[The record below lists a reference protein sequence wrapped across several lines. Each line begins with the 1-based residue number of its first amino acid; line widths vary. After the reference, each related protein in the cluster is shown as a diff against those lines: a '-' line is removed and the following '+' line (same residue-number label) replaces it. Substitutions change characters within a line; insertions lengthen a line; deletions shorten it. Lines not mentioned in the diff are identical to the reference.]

1 MTEVGI
7 PVGTLTE
14 WFEEQIPDEWF
25 AGGPE
30 VLVDSDEILVF
41 GTLPTDESPRAFRER
56 TRPDRVA
63 IASAAEAA
71 FGRKVTW
78 AVQVGDDLVRFS
90 PVSVPVMTRLRIEER
105 KVLDLL
111 IDGGV
116 ARSRSEALAW
126 CVRLV
131 AQNEGEWLVELRQAA
146 EKVAE
151 IRRRGPIC

>member
-1 MTEVGI
+1 M
-7 PVGTLTE
+7 GTLTE
-14 WFEEQIPDEWF
+14 WFEEQVPDEWF
-25 AGGPE
+25 AGPLE

-41 GTLPTDESPRAFRER
+41 GPLVADESPRAFRER

-63 IASAAEAA
+63 IASAAESA

-78 AVQVGDDLVRFS
+78 AVRVGEDLVRFS
-90 PVSVPVMTRLRIEER
+90 PLSVPVMTRLRIEER
-105 KVLDLL
+105 RVLDLL

-131 AQNEGEWLVELRQAA
+131 ATNEGDWLVELRQAA
-146 EKVAE
+146 ERVAE
-151 IRRRGPIC
+151 IRRRGPTC